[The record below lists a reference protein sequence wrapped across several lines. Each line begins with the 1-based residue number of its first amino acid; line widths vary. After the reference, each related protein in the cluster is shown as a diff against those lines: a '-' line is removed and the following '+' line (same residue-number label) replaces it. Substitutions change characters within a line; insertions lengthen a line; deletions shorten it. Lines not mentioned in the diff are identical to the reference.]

1 MTRLFL
7 SALVMLI
14 AAITA
19 ADAQP
24 WPSRPIRA
32 ISPFPAG
39 SATDTTARVVV
50 DRISQLLGQS
60 IIVENRPGAGGM
72 LGFAGVAKAEPDGY
86 TLVVSSSSMATSVV
100 LHKTL
105 PYDPVRDFIPV
116 VLFGVQPNVLVASAN
131 SGLRTVTDLVA
142 AAKAAPGMLTFASAG
157 IGSTSHMAAERFR
170 LAAKIDVRHIP
181 FREGGLNEV
190 MAGRITFYFLP
201 LAAAVSTLATG
212 NLTVLAVSTPERAA
226 LLPNVPTVADAG
238 YPDAASSFWVGLSAP
253 AKLPRDIV
261 DRLHDTTEQA
271 LQSREMK
278 DRLAKLGVTPKLM
291 GVEEFARFFEQDLA
305 ATVQLGRDANIV
317 PTD

>member
-1 MTRLFL
+1 M
-7 SALVMLI
+7 V
-14 AAITA
+14 
-19 ADAQP
+19 
-24 WPSRPIRA
+24 
-32 ISPFPAG
+32 
-39 SATDTTARVVV
+39 
-50 DRISQLLGQS
+50 
-60 IIVENRPGAGGM
+60 VENRPGAGGM
-72 LGFAGVAKAEPDGY
+72 LGFAGAAKAEPDGY
-86 TLVVSSSSMATSVV
+86 TLVVSSSSMATSLV

-105 PYDPVRDFIPV
+105 PYDPVRDFVPV
-116 VLFGVQPNVLVASAN
+116 ALFGVQPNVLVASAS
-131 SGLRTVTDLVA
+131 SGFRTMTDLVA

-226 LLPNVPTVADAG
+226 LLPNVSTVADAG

-253 AKLPRDIV
+253 AKVPREIV

-271 LQSREMK
+271 LQASEMK
-278 DRLAKLGVTPKLM
+278 DRLAKLGVTPRLM
-291 GVEEFARFFEQDLA
+291 SVEELGRFFERDLA

-317 PTD
+317 PAD